1 VPCQVCRIAT
11 RVFASDEHRDA
22 TGWQRYDH
30 RLMWPW
36 EKTFRHGL
44 AVGAVAGEELHLARS
59 TGVGCANRVF
69 DAQYVTSE

>member
-1 VPCQVCRIAT
+1 
-11 RVFASDEHRDA
+11 
-22 TGWQRYDH
+22 
-30 RLMWPW
+30 MWPW